1 MKTLV
6 TNYTF
11 SASAKQVTLTDYPS
25 LKLDQI
31 LLITNVTDNIIVYN
45 FADPTAGGTL
55 AGNVLTLLY
64 NTTSMSDSDRLQI
77 FIDDYTVPATEASLT
92 AVQVK
97 IDNTNVLL
105 NALTA
110 KQDTFNFDISSV
122 NVNTNELE
130 SLITNSNTRLDVL
143 TAVDYA
149 TSTKQDLTNTLLNAL
164 TAKETTI
171 SLDVSS
177 INLNTDQIETK
188 LDTVNSNLDGINNNI
203 NNVEPL
209 LDTTNT
215 RLQTIATQ
223 TAFGTNVNQ
232 PLYVNP
238 GALLDTVDS
247 VSIDKSIGQTATTA
261 LTSKV
266 FVTGSRK
273 VYNIF
278 GITTASTNQYL
289 QIYNS
294 TTSAVPTS
302 TPIGVFL
309 IPANSNFS
317 FDLNRGLNF
326 TSGALIVNS
335 ITPVVYTQGND
346 DLFITVVHN

>member
-6 TNYTF
+6 TNYTL
-11 SASAKQVTLTDYPS
+11 SAAAKQITFIDYPS
-25 LKLDQI
+25 IKLDQI
-31 LLITNVTDNIIVYN
+31 LLITNVTDNIIIYN

-55 AGNVLTLLY
+55 SGNVLTLLY
-64 NTTSMSDSDRLQI
+64 NTTSMSNSDRLQI

-97 IDNTNVLL
+97 IDNTN
-105 NALTA
+105 
-110 KQDTFNFDISSV
+110 
-122 NVNTNELE
+122 
-130 SLITNSNTRLDVL
+130 
-143 TAVDYA
+143 
-149 TSTKQDLTNTLLNAL
+149 TLLNAL

-177 INLNTDQIETK
+177 INLNTDQIEAK
-188 LDTVNSNLDGINNNI
+188 LDTINNSLGTLDTNTNNI
-203 NNVEPL
+203 EPL
-209 LDTTNT
+209 LDTTNS
-215 RLQTIATQ
+215 RLQTIADQ
-223 TAFGTNVNQ
+223 TAVGTTVGQ

-238 GALLDTVDS
+238 GALMDTVDS
-247 VSIDKSIGQTATTA
+247 VSIDKSIGQTVTTT

-294 TTSAVPTS
+294 TTTAVPSS
-302 TPIGVFL
+302 TPVGVFL

-326 TSGALIVNS
+326 TSGVLIVNS
-335 ITPVVYTQGND
+335 ITPVIYTQGNN